1 MVEMLLINDS
11 VEELLFSC
19 SCQCWS
25 CINHVNLMLFKRRA
39 QSVAYG

>member
-11 VEELLFSC
+11 VEELFFSC

-25 CINHVNLMLFKRRA
+25 CINHVNLMLLKSRA
-39 QSVAYG
+39 QNVAYA